1 MWRVYGSGGSFN
13 IFQGGNTNT
22 YVQGLGLFGL
32 NLSLHKLHQ
41 EGTMG
46 GRSMGCWGGG
56 GVVREPMIQERRGMH
71 LRASMNARPNTN
83 QYTAILA
90 ARTSKKGP
98 LTFGKSNLIQLFRD
112 TASKHSQ
119 VQSWTL
125 TATQSCLV
133 HPGTR
138 NVESIASGPWVLV
151 SF

>member
-1 MWRVYGSGGSFN
+1 MGVPLTFFGGAIQTHTLYNS
-13 IFQGGNTNT
+13 
-22 YVQGLGLFGL
+22 VQGLGLFGL
-32 NLSLHKLHQ
+32 NCPYINFIKR
-41 EGTMG
+41 EPWG
-46 GRSMGCWGGG
+46 GGAWGVGG

-133 HPGTR
+133 HPAPETG
-138 NVESIASGPWVLV
+138 SL
-151 SF
+151 